1 MTVTSK
7 YIVLKNSGKI
17 VLDFDLKFEDLNLV
31 NQNILFSGSSQID
44 GIKIQPGTLFD
55 FSNSKA
61 SSDIIQLEA
70 NLVNYVAHFSIDNSG
85 VINLNKGIGAEIE
98 GLSFVSANTASDTL
112 IFADYTTN
120 AKAIRDAFYIGTS
133 SEIIYIDRSIS
144 EILLLSKLDNNG
156 FLDIFAED
164 PNNVTW
170 LKVNPIAEKTL
181 VFIDGAL
188 TALALSEALASATA
202 PTLDTTQTSLNQVV
216 KTFTVSHTDDTDA
229 VNDTALI
236 KAIAFDQNGE
246 NFTGFG
252 QNVTLN
258 VSGNSGVDKIYIK
271 AGSSVD
277 ATNLKGS
284 KDEVYFTGTWD
295 QYSKTIDSS
304 GNITFSRTLTIDEVS
319 ATESVSVSN
328 GSVVATRDM
337 LIFADGSLTTQ
348 DAFNALKV
356 DLEVL
361 STNISVFDNSV
372 TTPKLPPVLSSTL
385 DKIGDNTLD
394 VRSDIV
400 FQVDQTVKAIA
411 GKNITLTD
419 NTAVGYQGET
429 NTNSFTI
436 SVTSPA
442 VTIDNAKGLI
452 IVDVD
457 AIFDLDLSSSYT
469 LSVDKGAFV
478 SLDSDLAI
486 ADFTDITFNTITPTA
501 GSDAVKVLQ
510 TSQNNP
516 KSMQMDVDSGE
527 LIESAHW
534 VSIEDLGNGT
544 VSGTVS
550 SLSAD
555 IAAGNVFQFDAATG
569 NYVFVFSDQ
578 NAEGFSVTEGSG
590 ITAKTDFSVYLQ
602 NMGADDLIY
611 IDDAYNNNTKV
622 NIVGFDAFSHGNG
635 ASGSELYWGMLGSIG
650 DPRLYVDLV
659 DEIVSDDSQG
669 VADSSLLAVNS
680 SLGLTD
686 NKSLITSDS
695 APILVNF
702 IQKITISKS
711 MNKTGKQDDTLTV
724 IATLSESFTLT
735 LNNGTPTVSLDFS
748 GEIVTAKYVSNDPST
763 NTIIFTTTAPAG
775 NTNQVTLT
783 DVDLDGANLVGK
795 DSDLILSEDLVGA
808 KDTQFI
814 LDNTAPTLNVT
825 DFSLSENTLLVGAL
839 TSNENALI
847 TLGDADDS
855 TLFSITDNVLTLKAP
870 VDFESDET
878 SLKVNVSVIDAAG
891 NTSQSSV
898 NLSITNINEA
908 PVSAVIAQQSATFN
922 QAFTLDVTS
931 AFSDVDADDEL
942 SFSIVGNLP
951 AGLSIAGG
959 VIKGSPTVFGD
970 DYQITVR
977 ATDSAGLFVDSSF
990 AIDIAGAPV
999 IRSELSNLGT
1009 KMVDVRTSVVL
1020 IIDQD
1025 VSAVDG
1031 KNIVFTDNTAV
1042 GYQGETQQNNFSIP
1056 VTSELVKIDNE
1067 KGIVIINIDNYFALD
1082 LASNY
1087 TLSIDDGA
1095 FLSSSTNLATGSFT
1109 DITFTT
1115 VTPTSDSV
1123 TLSQLGQGDNNAA
1136 QSYMMSVIDG
1146 SLIES
1151 AQWIDI
1157 EGLGSGTNAGTIS
1170 NLAEDIDK
1178 GTVVKIDASAS
1189 NYVFVFSDQNSNGG
1203 SEITGS
1209 GIATHTDFAVFI
1221 DNFGSDDLIFVD
1233 DAFNDSSALNL
1244 LSYEFFASGS
1254 GADTKELFVGL
1265 SGAAGD
1271 PRLYVGLADDLDST
1285 DEYGYAD
1292 STIQG
1297 VAETLGHDA
1306 PDEFIMTA

>member
-61 SSDIIQLEA
+61 SSDIIHLEA
-70 NLVNYVAHFSIDNSG
+70 KLVNYIAHFSIDNSG
-85 VINLNKGIGAEIE
+85 VINLTKGIGAEIE

-120 AKAIRDAFYIGTS
+120 AKAIRDAFYTVTS

-144 EILLLSKLDNNG
+144 EILLLSKIDNNG

-202 PTLDTTQTSLNQVV
+202 PILDTTQTSLNQVM
-216 KTFTVSHTDDTDA
+216 KAFTVSHTDNTEV

-236 KAIAFDQNGE
+236 KAIAFDQSGE

-258 VSGNSGVDKIYIK
+258 VSGNSGVDKIYIT

-295 QYSKTIDSS
+295 QYSKKIDTS
-304 GNITFSRTLTIDEVS
+304 GNITFSRILTIDEVS
-319 ATESVSVSN
+319 ATESVLVSN

-372 TTPKLPPVLSSTL
+372 TTPQLPPVLSSTL
-385 DKIGDNTLD
+385 ERIGDNTLD

-400 FQVDQTVKAIA
+400 FQVDQAVKAIA

-442 VTIDNAKGLI
+442 VTIDNAKGVI

-469 LSVDKGAFV
+469 LSVDNGAFV
-478 SLDSDLAI
+478 SLDYDLAI

-501 GSDAVKVLQ
+501 GSDAVKALQ

-516 KSMQMDVDSGE
+516 KSVQMDVDSGE
-527 LIESAHW
+527 LIESAQW

-550 SLSAD
+550 SLSTD

-578 NAEGFSVTEGSG
+578 NAEGFSVTQGSG

-611 IDDAYNNNTKV
+611 IDDAYNNKV

-686 NKSLITSDS
+686 DKSLITSDS
-695 APILVNF
+695 APMLVNF
-702 IQKITISKS
+702 IQKITIFNST
-711 MNKTGKQDDTLTV
+711 NKTGKQDDTLTV

-763 NTIIFTTTAPAG
+763 NTIIFTTTAPTG
-775 NTNQVTLT
+775 NTNQVTLS
-783 DVDLDGANLVGK
+783 DVNLDGASLVGK

-808 KDTQFI
+808 KDTQFV

-855 TLFSITDNVLTLKAP
+855 TLFSITDNVLSLKAP

-878 SLKVNVSVIDAAG
+878 SLKINVSVIDIAG
-891 NTSQSSV
+891 NASQSSV
-898 NLSITNINEA
+898 NVSITNINEA
-908 PVSAVIAQQSATFN
+908 PVSNVIAQQSATFN

-942 SFSIVGNLP
+942 SFSIVGDLP
-951 AGLSIAGG
+951 AGLSIANG
-959 VIKGSPTVFGD
+959 VIKGAPTVFGD

-990 AIDIAGAPV
+990 AIDITGAPV

-1009 KMVDVRTSVVL
+1009 KMLDVRTSIVL
-1020 IIDQD
+1020 TIDQN
-1025 VSAVDG
+1025 VSAVEG

-1067 KGIVIINIDNYFALD
+1067 KGIVIINIDSYFALD

-1095 FLSSSTNLATGSFT
+1095 FLSSSTNLATGSVT
-1109 DITFTT
+1109 DITFST

-1178 GTVVKIDASAS
+1178 GTVVKIDAGAS

-1265 SGAAGD
+1265 SGVAGD

-1285 DEYGYAD
+1285 DEFGYAD